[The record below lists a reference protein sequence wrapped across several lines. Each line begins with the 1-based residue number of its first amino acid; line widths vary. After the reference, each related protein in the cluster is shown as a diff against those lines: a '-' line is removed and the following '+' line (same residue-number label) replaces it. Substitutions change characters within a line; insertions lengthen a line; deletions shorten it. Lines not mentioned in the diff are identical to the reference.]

1 MFVKSGISIDIRDN
15 IIILTNYSLKKRE
28 INIMDSILLENMEEL
43 FKEIKTFTEN
53 NKKQYISLIYNDIN
67 SVNTIVNFK
76 NISKRYKKK
85 LIIEKLNNL
94 ESKNMLID
102 YEDITDNQI
111 IISSISKNTTYY
123 YKENFKRED
132 LKINRINNRVNAI
145 IYFLKNNIYSDILV
159 IDINNIYIDLI
170 LYKIEDIKI
179 ERLVREKD
187 DLRKL
192 YLYIDN
198 IIEND
203 IDIEIIT
210 EDLSILKELK
220 LEFDLDKNNKINIL
234 SPSIGNIM
242 VKI

>member
-111 IISSISKNTTYY
+111 IISSISKNTTDY
-123 YKENFKRED
+123 YKESFKRED
-132 LKINRINNRVNAI
+132 LKINRINNNR
-145 IYFLKNNIYSDILV
+145 
-159 IDINNIYIDLI
+159 
-170 LYKIEDIKI
+170 
-179 ERLVREKD
+179 
-187 DLRKL
+187 
-192 YLYIDN
+192 
-198 IIEND
+198 
-203 IDIEIIT
+203 
-210 EDLSILKELK
+210 LSI
-220 LEFDLDKNNKINIL
+220 
-234 SPSIGNIM
+234 
-242 VKI
+242 